1 LTLDTLRLA
10 LCQIDSVV
18 GDVAGNTE
26 RIATAMDA
34 AAAAGA
40 RIAVFPELAISGY
53 PPEDLLLRERFLRD
67 CRDAIGDLAAA
78 APDGLTAVV
87 GWPERDEDVYNAAA
101 VLDGGDVV
109 ASYRKVHLPNYGVF
123 DELRYFQHGSGPA
136 TFAVDGHRIGLTI
149 CEDIW
154 QPSDPLE
161 REALS
166 GARLILNLSAS
177 PYDLGKGERRERM
190 LITRARDHL
199 AAIAYCGLVGGQDEL
214 VFDGRSA
221 LIGHDGTVLAR
232 AKEFE
237 EDLLLC
243 DVDLDV
249 IGSARLRDTRR
260 RVPARKLDVDVPVL
274 ASITSGLLAAGAP
287 LVAPIDGDDRSPSLT
302 AAPAATEVPSAP
314 TTPRSR
320 ITEPLEGPAQAYAAL
335 VLGTRDYVRKNGFG
349 DVLIGLSGG
358 IDSTLVALLAVDA
371 LGADRVRTATMPSR
385 YTSDGTRGDA
395 HELASRLGIALL
407 ELPIEGPLHAYE
419 EALAPS
425 FVGCTPD
432 LTEENLQA
440 RIRGTLLMALSNKF
454 GWLVL
459 TTANK
464 SETSVGYS
472 TLYGDMA
479 GGFAPLKD
487 TPKSLVFTLT
497 AWRSTRDGG
506 EVVPPEIITR
516 PPSAE
521 LRHDQKDEDSLP
533 PYDILDAIIAGYIE
547 RDLSRDQ
554 LVASGLP
561 AVHVDHAL
569 SLIDRA
575 EYKRRQ
581 GPPGI
586 RLTSRALS
594 RDRRVPITNR
604 YPASA

>member
-1 LTLDTLRLA
+1 MTIDTLRLA

-18 GDVAGNTE
+18 GDVSGNTAK
-26 RIATAMDA
+26 IAAAMNE

-67 CRDAIGDLAAA
+67 CRDAMGDLAAE
-78 APDGLTAVV
+78 APEGLVAVV

-101 VLDGGDVV
+101 VLDGGDLV

-123 DELRYFQHGSGPA
+123 DELRYFQHGPGPA
-136 TFAVDGHRIGLTI
+136 TIAVDGHRIGVTI

-154 QPSDPLE
+154 QPADPLE

-177 PYDLGKGERRERM
+177 PYDLGKGERREHM
-190 LITRARDHL
+190 LVTRARDHL

-232 AKEFE
+232 AKAFE
-237 EDLLLC
+237 EDLLIC
-243 DVDLDV
+243 DVDIDV
-249 IGSARLRDTRR
+249 IGAARLRDTRR
-260 RVPARKLDVDVPVL
+260 RRPARDLDTAVPVL
-274 ASITSGLLAAGAP
+274 ATAVLEGAREDPAPQTASGGEHLPG
-287 LVAPIDGDDRSPSLT
+287 
-302 AAPAATEVPSAP
+302 EE
-314 TTPRSR
+314 PRPR
-320 ITEPLEGPAQAYAAL
+320 DIGGRVTEPLSGPAEAYAAL
-335 VLGTRDYVRKNGFG
+335 VLGTRDYVKKNGFG

-371 LGADRVRTATMPSR
+371 LGADRVRGATMPSR
-385 YTSDGTRGDA
+385 YTSDGTRSDA
-395 HELASRLGIALL
+395 HELAKRLGIELL
-407 ELPIEGPLHAYE
+407 ELPIEGPFKAYE
-419 EALAPS
+419 ETLAPS
-425 FVGCTPD
+425 FAGRAPD

-487 TPKSLVFTLT
+487 TPKTLVFELT

-506 EVVPPEIITR
+506 EDVPPEIITR

-521 LRHDQKDEDSLP
+521 LRPDQKDEDSLP

-554 LVASGLP
+554 LIASGLP
-561 AVHVDHAL
+561 EAHVDKAL

-594 RDRRVPITNR
+594 RDRRVPITSR
-604 YPASA
+604 YSASS

>member
-1 LTLDTLRLA
+1 MTLDVMRLA
-10 LCQIDSVV
+10 LCQLDLVV

-26 RIATAMDA
+26 RIAGAMQRA
-34 AAAAGA
+34 ADGGA
-40 RIAVFPELAISGY
+40 RIAVFPELAICGY
-53 PPEDLLLRERFLRD
+53 PAEDLLLRERFLQD
-67 CRDAIGDLAAA
+67 CRDAVTSLAAG
-78 APDGLTAVV
+78 APAGLVAVV

-101 VLDGGDVV
+101 VLADGEVV
-109 ASYRKVHLPNYGVF
+109 ASYRKSHLPNYGVF
-123 DELRYFQHGSGPA
+123 DELRYFQEGPGPA
-136 TFAVDGHRIGLTI
+136 TILVDGHRIGLTV

-154 QPSDPLE
+154 QPGDPMDA
-161 REALS
+161 EALS
-166 GARLILNLSAS
+166 GARLVLNLSAS
-177 PYDLGKGERRERM
+177 PYDLGKGDRRERM
-190 LITRARDHL
+190 LVTRARDNL
-199 AAIAYCGLVGGQDEL
+199 AAVAFCGLVGGQDEL

-221 LIGHDGTVLAR
+221 VIGHDGTILAR

-237 EDLLLC
+237 EDLLFC
-243 DVDLDV
+243 DVDLEV
-249 IGSARLRDTRR
+249 IGAARLRETRR
-260 RVPARKLDVDVPVL
+260 RRPARSLAGEVPVL
-274 ASITSGLLAAGAP
+274 AAIGSGTATQAVDAGDGAP
-287 LVAPIDGDDRSPSLT
+287 LLAQGGRSGSGAVHT
-302 AAPAATEVPSAP
+302 VGGG
-314 TTPRSR
+314 R
-320 ITEPLEGPAQAYAAL
+320 ITEPLTGPAEAYAAL
-335 VLGTRDYVRKNGFG
+335 ALGLGDYVRKNGFKH
-349 DVLIGLSGG
+349 VVIGLSGG

-371 LGADRVRTATMPSR
+371 LGADAVTGVTMPSR
-385 YTSDGTRGDA
+385 YSSDGTLSDA
-395 HELASRLGIALL
+395 HGLAERLGIPIH
-407 ELPIEGPLHAYE
+407 EIPIEGPFKAFE
-419 EALAPS
+419 DSLAPA
-425 FVGCTPD
+425 FEGREPD

-487 TPKSLVFTLT
+487 TPKMLVFELT
-497 AWRSTRDGG
+497 EWRSTRDGG
-506 EVVPPEIITR
+506 QLVPPEVLTR

-521 LRHDQKDEDSLP
+521 LRPDQEDSHSLP
-533 PYDILDAIIAGYIE
+533 PYPILDAIIVGYVE

-554 LVASGLP
+554 LIAAGLP
-561 AVHVDHAL
+561 EEHVDRAL

-604 YPASA
+604 YPPG

>member
-1 LTLDTLRLA
+1 MTIDTLRLA
-10 LCQIDSVV
+10 LCQIDAVV
-18 GDVAGNTE
+18 GDVDGNTE
-26 RIATAMDA
+26 RIARAMREA
-34 AAAAGA
+34 ADAGA

-53 PPEDLLLRERFLRD
+53 PPEDLLLRERFLQD
-67 CRDAIGDLAAA
+67 CRDAIGDLAAE
-78 APDGLTAVV
+78 APEGLVAVV

-123 DELRYFQHGSGPA
+123 DELRYFQHGPGPA
-136 TFAVDGHRIGLTI
+136 TIAVDGHRIGLTI

-232 AKEFE
+232 AREFE

-243 DVDLDV
+243 DVDLGV
-249 IGSARLRDTRR
+249 IGAARLRDTRR
-260 RVPARKLDVDVPVL
+260 RVPARKLEIDVPVL
-274 ASITSGLLAAGAP
+274 AAISDGRHADAEPPHTTADAEPQPGRAP
-287 LVAPIDGDDRSPSLT
+287 Q
-302 AAPAATEVPSAP
+302 
-314 TTPRSR
+314 PRDIGGR
-320 ITEPLEGPAQAYAAL
+320 VCEPLQGPAEAYAAL

-385 YTSDGTRGDA
+385 YTSTGTRSDAGD
-395 HELASRLGIALL
+395 LAERLGIEML
-407 ELPIEGPLHAYE
+407 ELPIEGPFAAYE
-419 EALAPS
+419 SALAPH
-425 FVGCTPD
+425 FEGRQPD

-487 TPKSLVFTLT
+487 TPKTLVFELT

-506 EVVPPEIITR
+506 ELVPPEIITR

-521 LRHDQKDEDSLP
+521 LRADQKDEDSLP
-533 PYDILDAIIAGYIE
+533 PYDILDAIIAGYVE

-561 AVHVDHAL
+561 EVHVDRAL

-604 YPASA
+604 YPATS

>member
-1 LTLDTLRLA
+1 MSVDVVRLA
-10 LCQIDSVV
+10 LCQVDSVV

-26 RIATAMDA
+26 RIAA
-34 AAAAGA
+34 ALRSAAEAGA
-40 RIAVFPELAISGY
+40 RVAVLPELAISGY

-78 APDGLTAVV
+78 TPDGLVAVV
-87 GWPERDEDVYNAAA
+87 GWPERDEDVYNSAA
-101 VLDGGDVV
+101 VLSGGKLV
-109 ASYRKVHLPNYGVF
+109 ANYRKVHLPNYGVF

-136 TFAVDGHRIGLTI
+136 IFTVDGHKIGLTI

-161 REALS
+161 HEALA

-190 LITRARDHL
+190 LAQRARDHV

-214 VFDGRSA
+214 VFDGRSSV
-221 LIGHDGTVLAR
+221 LGHDGEVLAR

-237 EDLLLC
+237 EDLLIC
-243 DVDLDV
+243 DVDFGV
-249 IGSARLRDTRR
+249 IGAARLRDTRQR
-260 RVPARKLDVDVPVL
+260 RPARAVEGEVPVL
-274 ASITSGLLAAGAP
+274 AELAGDFHTAEPIHPATLDPAMPKVGGGRITAPLDALAAP
-287 LVAPIDGDDRSPSLT
+287 
-302 AAPAATEVPSAP
+302 
-314 TTPRSR
+314 
-320 ITEPLEGPAQAYAAL
+320 YAAL
-335 VLGTRDYVRKNGFG
+335 VLGTRDYVRKNGFSA
-349 DVLIGLSGG
+349 VVIGLSGG

-371 LGADRVRTATMPSR
+371 LGADAVKGVTMPSR
-385 YTSDGTRGDA
+385 YTSHGTRGDA
-395 HELASRLGIALL
+395 YGLAERLGIELL
-407 ELPIEGPLHAYE
+407 ELPIAGPLEAFE
-419 EALAPS
+419 ELLSGP
-425 FVGCTPD
+425 FEGHPPD

-440 RIRGTLLMALSNKF
+440 RVRGTLLMALSNKF
-454 GWLVL
+454 GGLVL

-464 SETSVGYS
+464 SESSVGYS

-479 GGFAPLKD
+479 GGFGPLKD
-487 TPKSLVFTLT
+487 TPKMLVFALSE
-497 AWRSTRDGG
+497 WRSTRDG
-506 EVVPPEIITR
+506 EELVPPEVLTR

-533 PYDILDAIIAGYIE
+533 PYEILDAIIVGYVE
-547 RDLSRDQ
+547 RDLSREQ
-554 LVASGLP
+554 LIASGLP
-561 AVHVDHAL
+561 ADDVHRAL
-569 SLIDRA
+569 ALIDRA

-604 YPASA
+604 YPPG

>member
-1 LTLDTLRLA
+1 
-10 LCQIDSVV
+10 
-18 GDVAGNTE
+18 
-26 RIATAMDA
+26 M
-34 AAAAGA
+34 
-40 RIAVFPELAISGY
+40 
-53 PPEDLLLRERFLRD
+53 
-67 CRDAIGDLAAA
+67 
-78 APDGLTAVV
+78 VV

-101 VLDGGDVV
+101 VLDGGDIV

-123 DELRYFQHGSGPA
+123 DELRYFQHGPGPA
-136 TFAVDGHRIGLTI
+136 TFAVDGHRIGLTV

-177 PYDLGKGERRERM
+177 PYDLGKGDRRERM

-199 AAIAYCGLVGGQDEL
+199 TAIAYCGLVGGQDEL

-221 LIGHDGTVLAR
+221 VIGHDGTVLAR

-237 EDLLLC
+237 EDLLIC
-243 DVDLDV
+243 DVDLEV
-249 IGSARLRDTRR
+249 IGAARLRDTRR
-260 RVPARKLDVDVPVL
+260 RRPARDLEGSVPVL
-274 ASITSGLLAAGAP
+274 AAVTSGEPHAEAPQTASAAAHQAGA
-287 LVAPIDGDDRSPSLT
+287 APR
-302 AAPAATEVPSAP
+302 
-314 TTPRSR
+314 PRDIGGR
-320 ITEPLEGPAQAYAAL
+320 VTEPLSGPAEAYAAL

-371 LGADRVRTATMPSR
+371 LGADRVRAATMPSR
-385 YTSDGTRGDA
+385 YTSDGTRTDA
-395 HELASRLGIALL
+395 HELARRLGIELL
-407 ELPIEGPLHAYE
+407 ELPIEGPFKAYE

-425 FVGCTPD
+425 FEGRAPD

-487 TPKSLVFTLT
+487 TPKTLVFELT

-506 EVVPPEIITR
+506 EDVPPEVISR

-521 LRHDQKDEDSLP
+521 LRPDQKDEDSLP
-533 PYDILDAIIAGYIE
+533 PYDVLDAIIAGYIE

-554 LVASGLP
+554 LIASGLP
-561 AVHVDHAL
+561 EVHVERAL

-604 YPASA
+604 YPASS

>member
-1 LTLDTLRLA
+1 MSLDLIRLA
-10 LCQIDSVV
+10 LCQIDSTV
-18 GDVAGNTE
+18 GDIAGNTE
-26 RIATAMDA
+26 KIKA
-34 AAAAGA
+34 ALARAAEGGA
-40 RIAVFPELAISGY
+40 RIAVFPELAVCGY
-53 PPEDLLLRERFLRD
+53 PAEDLLLRERFLRD
-67 CRDAIGDLAAA
+67 CRAAIDDIAASL
-78 APDGLTAVV
+78 PDGLVALV

-101 VLDGGDVV
+101 VLAGGKLV
-109 ASYRKVHLPNYGVF
+109 ASYRKCHLPNYGVF
-123 DELRYFQHGSGPA
+123 DELRYFQHGEGP
-136 TFAVDGHRIGLTI
+136 TTIEVDGHRVGLTI

-154 QPSDPLE
+154 QPGEPIE
-161 REALS
+161 GAALS
-166 GARLILNLSAS
+166 GARLVLNLSAS

-190 LITRARDHL
+190 LVTRARDNL
-199 AAIAYCGLVGGQDEL
+199 VAVAYCGLVGGQDEL
-214 VFDGRSA
+214 VFDGRSTV
-221 LIGHDGTVLAR
+221 IGHDGAILAR

-237 EDLLLC
+237 EDLLFC
-243 DVDLDV
+243 DVDLEV
-249 IGSARLRDTRR
+249 IGAARLRETRR
-260 RVPARKLDVDVPVL
+260 RKPARALEREVPVV
-274 ASITSGLLAAGAP
+274 ATIGTTSDDAGSAADGVERNAPVGDSIEHVADAP
-287 LVAPIDGDDRSPSLT
+287 VRAIGGGRVTPTLGS
-302 AAPAATEVPSAP
+302 SA
-314 TTPRSR
+314 
-320 ITEPLEGPAQAYAAL
+320 EAYAAL
-335 VLGTRDYVRKNGFG
+335 TLGLGDYVRKNGFG
-349 DVLIGLSGG
+349 KVVIGLSGG

-371 LGADRVRTATMPSR
+371 LGADRVIGVTMPSR
-385 YTSDGTRGDA
+385 YSSEGTKSDAFG
-395 HELASRLGIALL
+395 LAERLGIPIH
-407 ELPIEGPLHAYE
+407 EIPIEGPFLAFE
-419 EALAPS
+419 ESLAAS
-425 FVGCTPD
+425 FEGRETD

-487 TPKSLVFTLT
+487 TPKMLVFELT

-506 EVVPPEIITR
+506 ELVPPDVITR

-521 LRHDQKDEDSLP
+521 LRPDQEDSHSLP
-533 PYDILDAIIAGYIE
+533 PYEILDAIIVGYVE

-561 AVHVDHAL
+561 EEHVDRAL

-604 YPASA
+604 YPAA

>member
-1 LTLDTLRLA
+1 VSLDTIRLA

-18 GDVAGNTE
+18 GDIEGNTE
-26 RIATAMDA
+26 RIAAGMRA
-34 AAAAGA
+34 AAEAGA
-40 RIAVFPELAISGY
+40 RIALFPELAISGY
-53 PPEDLLLRERFLRD
+53 PPEDLLLREQFLRD
-67 CRDAIGDLAAA
+67 CRDAIGDLAAD
-78 APDGLTAVV
+78 APDGLVAVV

-101 VLDGGDVV
+101 VLSDGDIQ
-109 ASYRKVHLPNYGVF
+109 ASYRKIHLPNYGVF
-123 DELRYFQHGSGPA
+123 DELRYFQEGPGPA
-136 TFAVDGHRIGLTI
+136 TFALDGHRIGLTI

-154 QPSDPLE
+154 QPADPLE
-161 REALS
+161 SEALS

-190 LITRARDHL
+190 LATRARDNV

-214 VFDGRSA
+214 VFDGRSVV
-221 LIGHDGTVLAR
+221 LGHDGEVLAR

-237 EDLLLC
+237 EDVLVC
-243 DVDLDV
+243 DLDLEV

-260 RVPARKLDVDVPVL
+260 RRPARLAEAEVPVVAAL
-274 ASITSGLLAAGAP
+274 QSSVRPAPGDDETSGDSPLLRAADLAGDGSLPALGGGRVEPP
-287 LVAPIDGDDRSPSLT
+287 LDR
-302 AAPAATEVPSAP
+302 PAE
-314 TTPRSR
+314 
-320 ITEPLEGPAQAYAAL
+320 AYAAL
-335 VLGTRDYVRKNGFG
+335 TLGLRDYVRKNGFG
-349 DVLIGLSGG
+349 KVVIGLSGG

-371 LGADRVRTATMPSR
+371 LGTDQVVGVTMPSR
-385 YTSDGTRGDA
+385 YTSEGTRGDA
-395 HELASRLGIALL
+395 HEFASRLGIEIHEIA
-407 ELPIEGPLHAYE
+407 IEGPFKAFE
-419 EALAPS
+419 EALAPT
-425 FVGCTPD
+425 FGDRPPD

-440 RIRGTLLMALSNKF
+440 RVRGTLLMGLSNKF

-487 TPKSLVFTLT
+487 TPKLLVFELS

-506 EVVPPEIITR
+506 EIVPPEVLTR

-521 LRHDQKDEDSLP
+521 LRPDQKDEDSLP
-533 PYDILDAIIAGYIE
+533 PYDILDAIIVGYVE
-547 RDLSRDQ
+547 RDLSREQ
-554 LVASGLP
+554 LIGSGLP
-561 AVHVDHAL
+561 AEHVDRAL
-569 SLIDRA
+569 ALIDRA

-604 YPASA
+604 YRPG

>member
-1 LTLDTLRLA
+1 MSLDVIRLA
-10 LCQIDSVV
+10 LCQIDAVV
-18 GDVAGNTE
+18 GDVSGNTE
-26 RIATAMDA
+26 RIAAAMREA
-34 AAAAGA
+34 RAQGA
-40 RIAVFPELAISGY
+40 RVAVFPELAISGY

-67 CRDAIGDLAAA
+67 CRDAIGDLAAD
-78 APDGLTAVV
+78 APDGLIAVV

-101 VLDGGDVV
+101 VLADGDIV

-123 DELRYFQHGSGPA
+123 DELRYFQEGAGPA

-177 PYDLGKGERRERM
+177 PYDLGKGDRRERM
-190 LITRARDHL
+190 LATRARDHM

-214 VFDGRSA
+214 VFDGRSTVLA
-221 LIGHDGTVLAR
+221 HDGSVLAR
-232 AKEFE
+232 AREFE

-243 DVDLDV
+243 DVDLEV
-249 IGSARLRDTRR
+249 IGAARLRDTRR
-260 RVPARKLDVDVPVL
+260 RRPARQVEGEVPVI
-274 ASITSGLLAAGAP
+274 ASVHS
-287 LVAPIDGDDRSPSLT
+287 
-302 AAPAATEVPSAP
+302 APAASPAGPGDEAPAESPLIQTLVEASDSRVSAI
-314 TTPRSR
+314 RGGR
-320 ITEPLEGPAQAYAAL
+320 VTEPLSPQAEAYAAL
-335 VLGTRDYVRKNGFG
+335 TLGLQDYVLKNGFQH
-349 DVLIGLSGG
+349 VVIGLSGG

-371 LGADRVRTATMPSR
+371 LGKEFVTGVTMPSR
-385 YTSDGTRGDA
+385 YTSEETRGDA
-395 HELASRLGIALL
+395 HDFARRLGIDLH
-407 ELPIEGPLHAYE
+407 EIPIEGPFLAYE
-419 EALAPS
+419 KALEQS
-425 FVGCTPD
+425 FEGYAPD

-440 RIRGTLLMALSNKF
+440 RVRGTLLMALSNKF

-487 TPKSLVFTLT
+487 TPKLLVFELT
-497 AWRSTRDGG
+497 AWRSTRDGD
-506 EVVPPEIITR
+506 ELVPPEVITR

-521 LRHDQKDEDSLP
+521 LRADQKDSDSLP
-533 PYDILDAIIAGYIE
+533 PYEILDAIIAGYVE

-554 LVASGLP
+554 LIASGLP
-561 AVHVDHAL
+561 EADVDRAL

-604 YPASA
+604 YPPG

>member
-1 LTLDTLRLA
+1 MSLDLIRLA
-10 LCQIDSVV
+10 LCQIDAVV
-18 GDVAGNTE
+18 GDVSGNTE
-26 RIATAMDA
+26 RIAAAMREA
-34 AAAAGA
+34 SAAGA

-67 CRDAIGDLAAA
+67 CRDAIGDLAAD
-78 APDGLTAVV
+78 APDGLVAVV

-101 VLDGGDVV
+101 ILDGGNVV
-109 ASYRKVHLPNYGVF
+109 GSYRKMHLPNYGVF
-123 DELRYFQHGSGPA
+123 DELRYFQEGPGPT

-190 LITRARDHL
+190 LATRARDNV

-221 LIGHDGTVLAR
+221 VLGHDGAVLAR

-243 DVDLDV
+243 NVDLEV
-249 IGSARLRDTRR
+249 IGAARLRDTRR
-260 RVPARKLDVDVPVL
+260 RRPARQVEGEVPVIVA
-274 ASITSGLLAAGAP
+274 ASSPVADPPEAIGAG
-287 LVAPIDGDDRSPSLT
+287 
-302 AAPAATEVPSAP
+302 
-314 TTPRSR
+314 R
-320 ITEPLEGPAQAYAAL
+320 ITEPLTGPAEAYSAL
-335 VLGTRDYVRKNGFG
+335 KLGLQDYCRKNGFG
-349 DVLIGLSGG
+349 HVVIGLSGG

-371 LGADRVRTATMPSR
+371 LGQDCVTGVTMPSR
-385 YTSDGTRGDA
+385 YTSEGTKSDA
-395 HELASRLGIALL
+395 HDFAVRLGIAIH
-407 ELPIEGPLHAYE
+407 EIAIEGPFKAFE
-419 EALAPS
+419 EALAPA
-425 FVGCTPD
+425 FEGRAPD

-440 RIRGTLLMALSNKF
+440 RVRGTLLMGLSNKF

-487 TPKSLVFTLT
+487 TPKLLVFELT
-497 AWRSTRDGG
+497 RWRSTRDGNQL
-506 EVVPPEIITR
+506 VPPEVLTR

-521 LRHDQKDEDSLP
+521 LRPDQKDEDSLP
-533 PYDILDAIIAGYIE
+533 PYDILDAIIVGYVE
-547 RDLSRDQ
+547 RDMSRDQ
-554 LVASGLP
+554 LIASGLP
-561 AVHVDHAL
+561 AEHVDRAL

-604 YPASA
+604 YPPG